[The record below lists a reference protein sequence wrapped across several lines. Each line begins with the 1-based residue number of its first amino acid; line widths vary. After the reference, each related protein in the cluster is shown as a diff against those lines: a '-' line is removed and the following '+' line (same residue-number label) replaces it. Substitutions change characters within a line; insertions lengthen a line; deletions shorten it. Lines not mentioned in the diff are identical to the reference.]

1 MLRRASDG
9 RTLLESALKH
19 ERVVI
24 ATLIVVI
31 PLVCWIWIALMARD
45 MYGAML
51 GPSAWMMTADWDIPH
66 LLLLWAMWAVMMTA
80 MMLPSASPL
89 VLLYAGALRASGDAR
104 VGRKTYAMAA
114 GYVLVWA
121 LFSVAATV
129 LQRVLSTVLV
139 LTPMMEPAT
148 PAAAAVLL
156 AVAGLYQLTPQK
168 RACLRV
174 CRSPLSYLLQHW
186 RAGTSRA
193 FRLGVRHGTYCLGC
207 CWALMLL
214 LFAGGVMNPAVI
226 VALTLWVLVEK
237 FAPFGDRT
245 ATASGIAPARRRVW
259 VGSAESAERSAY
271 AFRHAKGAYCALLRP
286 LASVHATP
294 SAATDCPTLAPG

>member
-1 MLRRASDG
+1 MLTHASDG

-19 ERVVI
+19 ERVVT
-24 ATLIVVI
+24 ATLIVLI
-31 PLVCWIWIALMARD
+31 PLVCWTWIALMARD

-51 GPSAWMMTADWDIPH
+51 GPSAWMMTADWDVPH

-89 VLLYAGALRASGDAR
+89 ALLYAGALRTRGDAR

-121 LFSVAATV
+121 LYSVAATV
-129 LQRVLSTVLV
+129 LQRVLSDLLV

-148 PAAAAVLL
+148 PAVAAVLL
-156 AVAGLYQLTPQK
+156 AVAGLYQLTPLK
-168 RACLRV
+168 SGCLRV

-186 RAGTSRA
+186 PSGTFAA
-193 FRLGVRHGTYCLGC
+193 FRLGAQHGSYCLGC

-214 LFAGGVMNPAVI
+214 LFAGGVMNLVVI
-226 VALTLWVLVEK
+226 VVLTLWVLVEK
-237 FAPFGDRT
+237 FAPFGEQT
-245 ATASGIAPARRRVW
+245 AKVSGV
-259 VGSAESAERSAY
+259 
-271 AFRHAKGAYCALLRP
+271 ALLAMALWTVVR
-286 LASVHATP
+286 
-294 SAATDCPTLAPG
+294 